1 MKRFLCPVSR
11 FNGGRFPVLTF
22 SFLVNVMFRYLFYKN
37 QWRKPKIPT
46 TQKKTRM
53 VEPTQ
58 KGRQLAQ
65 SKRRKGKT
73 RNHRVS

>member
-1 MKRFLCPVSR
+1 MDKA
-11 FNGGRFPVLTF
+11 
-22 SFLVNVMFRYLFYKN
+22 KN
-37 QWRKPKIPT
+37 SNYTKQS
-46 TQKKTRM
+46 RM